1 MLNLPNKITLTRIF
15 MIPVF
20 VLFFYLD
27 VMDGWNYLIAAIIFL
42 LAAATDALDGHIA
55 RSRGL
60 VTNLGKFLDPIA
72 DKVLVST
79 ALILLLTR
87 MEAFSAPFLL
97 FAGANAAVVSGAG
110 YAMPVVAGV
119 CVALILARELIVS
132 GFRMVAAGRG
142 LVLAADKLGKVKTTG
157 QDAAIAFLL
166 VGMSFMDV
174 TAGQTF
180 GFVGLILFFA
190 STVLTVLS
198 GVNYVVKNRQVLV
211 EEKTADKDATQEAQ
225 G

>member
-1 MLNLPNKITLTRIF
+1 MNLPNKITLTRIF

-20 VLFFYLD
+20 VVFFYLD
-27 VMDGWNYLIAAIIFL
+27 VLDGWNYLIAAIIFL

-110 YAMPVVAGV
+110 YAMPLTAGI
-119 CVALILARELIVS
+119 CVAVILARELIVS

-211 EEKTADKDATQEAQ
+211 EEKAADKDATQEAQ

>member
-1 MLNLPNKITLTRIF
+1 MNLPNKITLTRIF

-27 VMDGWNYLIAAIIFL
+27 VMNGWNYLVAAVIFV

-79 ALILLLTR
+79 AFIVLLTR
-87 MEAFSAPFLL
+87 SEVFSVPFAL
-97 FAGANAAVVSGAG
+97 FSGAAMEG
-110 YAMPVVAGV
+110 ALYAMPVAAGI
-119 CVALILARELIVS
+119 CVALILARERIVS
-132 GFRMVAAGRG
+132 GFRMVAAERS
-142 LVLAADKLGKVKTTG
+142 LVIAADKLGKVKTTC
-157 QDAAIAFLL
+157 QDASIALLLAGMGFL
-166 VGMSFMDV
+166 SSA
-174 TAGQTF
+174 AGRVIALI
-180 GFVGLILFFA
+180 GIILFFVCTA
-190 STVLTVLS
+190 LTVIS
-198 GVNYVVKNRQVLV
+198 GVNYIVKNRQVFT
-211 EEKTADKDATQEAQ
+211 EEKGPEEAQ

>member
-1 MLNLPNKITLTRIF
+1 MNLPNKITLTRIF

-27 VMDGWNYLIAAIIFL
+27 VMNGWNYLVAAVIFV

-55 RSRGL
+55 RSRGI

-79 ALILLLTR
+79 AFIVLLTR
-87 MEAFSAPFLL
+87 SEVFSVPFAL
-97 FAGANAAVVSGAG
+97 FSGAAMEG
-110 YAMPVVAGV
+110 ALYAMPVAAGI

-132 GFRMVAAGRG
+132 GFRMVAAERS
-142 LVLAADKLGKVKTTG
+142 LVIAADKLGKVKTTC
-157 QDAAIAFLL
+157 QDASIALLLAGMGFL
-166 VGMSFMDV
+166 SSA
-174 TAGQTF
+174 AGRVIALI
-180 GFVGLILFFA
+180 GIILFFVC
-190 STVLTVLS
+190 TVLTVIS
-198 GVNYVVKNRQVLV
+198 GVNYIVKNRQVFT
-211 EEKTADKDATQEAQ
+211 EEKGPEEAQ

>member
-1 MLNLPNKITLTRIF
+1 MNLPNKITLTRIF

-27 VMDGWNYLIAAIIFL
+27 VMNGWNYLVAAVIFV

-79 ALILLLTR
+79 AFIVLLTR
-87 MEAFSAPFLL
+87 SEVFSVPFAL
-97 FAGANAAVVSGAG
+97 FSGAAMEG
-110 YAMPVVAGV
+110 ALYAMPVAAGI
-119 CVALILARELIVS
+119 CVALILSRELIVS
-132 GFRMVAAGRG
+132 GFRMVAAERS
-142 LVLAADKLGKVKTTG
+142 LVIAADKLGKVKTTC
-157 QDAAIAFLL
+157 QDASIALLLAGMGFL
-166 VGMSFMDV
+166 SSA
-174 TAGQTF
+174 AGRVIALI
-180 GFVGLILFFA
+180 GIILFFVC
-190 STVLTVLS
+190 TVLTVIS
-198 GVNYVVKNRQVLV
+198 GVNYIVKNRQVFT
-211 EEKTADKDATQEAQ
+211 EEKGPEEAQ